1 MSMDK
6 TSLSKNNKYKKT
18 VLWWLL
24 CLIGLFILFVCIYF
38 LVWGMMMQPKPNNQP
53 EHSIREKQFFSD
65 LEEKEGWT
73 GADRYI
79 YNVDKEGKSLF
90 QNQIRLDKNYA
101 YTFTIEI
108 EDSSTFYSLPANV
121 EDTIALLLYN
131 NVLDKSPKLQKI
143 VVVFSYEEILNE
155 RASMGHGLTAE
166 YEIRGKKLVK
176 LKRVKE

>member
-38 LVWGMMMQPKPNNQP
+38 LAWGMMMQPKPNNQP

-65 LEEKEGWT
+65 LEEKEGRT

-101 YTFTIEI
+101 YMFTIEI

-121 EDTIALLLYN
+121 EDTIALHLYN
-131 NVLDKSPKLQKI
+131 YVLEKSPKLQKI

>member
-1 MSMDK
+1 
-6 TSLSKNNKYKKT
+6 
-18 VLWWLL
+18 
-24 CLIGLFILFVCIYF
+24 
-38 LVWGMMMQPKPNNQP
+38 MMQPKPNNQP

-108 EDSSTFYSLPANV
+108 EDSPTFYSLPANV
-121 EDTIALLLYN
+121 EDTIALHLY
-131 NVLDKSPKLQKI
+131 
-143 VVVFSYEEILNE
+143 
-155 RASMGHGLTAE
+155 ASSG
-166 YEIRGKKLVK
+166 
-176 LKRVKE
+176 